1 MRNNKCSKKNIIFCA
16 QRYPIPER
24 EYISTILDILYK
36 YAKEYKTKVFI
47 KLHPKERIE
56 TIDVYK
62 ELSKDKQGL
71 IIMENI
77 SFPAE
82 DFISQLKPRKV
93 LSIASTSLVYTT
105 LISKDIKAISIYP
118 LFRKEVLKKIEYKEE
133 YFKDIESHYSLL
145 SKFDGI
151 RILNNTNEI

>member
-1 MRNNKCSKKNIIFCA
+1 
-16 QRYPIPER
+16 
-24 EYISTILDILYK
+24 
-36 YAKEYKTKVFI
+36 
-47 KLHPKERIE
+47 
-56 TIDVYK
+56 
-62 ELSKDKQGL
+62 
-71 IIMENI
+71 
-77 SFPAE
+77 PAE